1 MVRVFN
7 FSRFLLLCSIFT
19 LALWQCN
26 SSGDSTNASSKQE
39 SLFTLLNSTATG
51 VDFVN
56 ALNPD
61 PKSERNNLS
70 FPHYYNG
77 AGVTA
82 GDINN
87 DGLPDLFFVAN
98 EGENRLYI
106 NKGDFKFE
114 DITET
119 ANINP
124 PNKNWSTGAV
134 MADVN
139 GDGWLDIYV
148 CQAGYAMYEDRS
160 DRENLLF
167 INNQDGSFTEMAADY
182 GINDANE
189 SISAAFFDYDKDG
202 DLDLYVL
209 NESKYAMKILKTVFD
224 DLEDPQNLRN
234 ASGRMLRNDGGTF
247 VDVTEDAG
255 MLHYGFGLGLA
266 VSDINGDGWPDVY
279 VSNDYSVP
287 DFMYINNGDG
297 TFTDEIKLRTKNVP
311 FFGMGCDIADFN
323 NDGFLDIGSVDMAA
337 NDHIRDKTLM
347 TSMDIEGFWYYVNTR
362 KYQYQYMFNALQL
375 NKGDGTFSNIA
386 GLAGILRTEWS
397 WAALFADFNNN
408 GWKDYFVSNGY
419 RKYTRDNDFRRM
431 MDAERK
437 KYDGEI
443 PLQRREEIYDQIPEV
458 KSTNIMFQNNR
469 DLTFTD
475 VAQDWGVGQPSYSNG
490 AVYAD
495 LDGDG
500 DLDLVVNN
508 IDEEAFL
515 LKNNTRERDLGNYL
529 QFAFDSD
536 MPHPQTYNTKIRLRS
551 GDSLQY
557 QEFHPTRGY
566 AGSVEPLVHFGL
578 GNKEEIERVEIEWLD
593 GRVQILENVAANQRI
608 TLNIEDA
615 EKRKEDIVEVK
626 TLPLMEEVDP
636 ASLGIDFAHAEN
648 EFDDFAKEILLP
660 HRQSTLG
667 PALAVADVN
676 GDGLEDFYIGGAH
689 LQLGGLFIQKTDGS
703 FRRVQDGAPTDGMD
717 LYHEDQGA
725 HFFDADNNG
734 TPDLFIVSGGG
745 EIPEGD
751 PVLSDRFYINTTNE
765 KEGVRFFKVNA
776 LDSLFTAGNV
786 VRSADLTGD
795 GRQELF
801 VGGAARPGVYPYPD
815 RSYIFQLVGN
825 KYRDITESVNPS
837 LLKPGI
843 VKDASWTD
851 LNGDGAMDLVL
862 VGEWMPVRVF
872 INRGDG
878 TLVEESES
886 MGLAD
891 TEGWWYSVESADLD
905 GDGRQDL
912 IVGNV
917 GLNTKFSASAKKPF
931 HVFADDFDNN
941 GVVDI
946 VLSKEYKGKL
956 VPARGR
962 ECSSDQMPFIKEKFP
977 TYEDFALAELND
989 IYGDNKLESA
999 LHEQVKTFS
1008 SAVFLNRPDGFEAI
1022 ELPNLAQISPI
1033 MGIEVLDVNED
1044 GHLDIIAAG
1053 NMYNTEVETP
1063 RYDAGNGVVLLGDGK
1078 GQFRALPVHESGL
1091 NAPKNVKDIA
1101 LVKSGGE
1108 GNYLIIANN
1117 NAEPQVFRIK
1127 EAQALGVVE

>member
-1 MVRVFN
+1 MVRFFN
-7 FSRFLLLCSIFT
+7 ILKFFFLWCCLLLS
-19 LALWQCN
+19 LWQCN
-26 SSGDSTNASSKQE
+26 SSGDSKIEFTE
-39 SLFTLLNSTATG
+39 SNPLFDSVSPSVSG

-56 ALNPD
+56 ALESD
-61 PKSERNNLS
+61 PKSARNNIW
-70 FPHYYNG
+70 FDYYYNG
-77 AGVTA
+77 SGVAA

-87 DGLPDLFFVAN
+87 DGLPDLFFASN

-106 NKGDFKFE
+106 NKGDFQFE

-119 ANINP
+119 AKINP
-124 PNKNWSTGAV
+124 SNKNWSTGAV

-139 GDGWLDIYV
+139 EDGWLDIYV
-148 CQAGYAMYEDRS
+148 CQAGYVIYKNRS

-167 INNQDGSFTEMAADY
+167 INNRDGSFTESAAEY
-182 GINDANE
+182 GINDGNE
-189 SISAAFFDYDKDG
+189 SVSAAFFDYDKDG

-209 NESKYAMKILKTVFD
+209 NESKYAKREFKEVFE
-224 DLEDPQNLRN
+224 DLEDSNNLRE
-234 ASGRMLRNDGGTF
+234 ASGSLYRNDEGVF
-247 VDVTEDAG
+247 VDVTEAAG
-255 MLHYGFGLGLA
+255 VMSYGYGLGLA
-266 VSDINGDGWPDVY
+266 VSDINQDGWIDIY
-279 VSNDYSVP
+279 VSNDYYIP
-287 DFMYINNGDG
+287 DLMFINNGDG
-297 TFTDEIKLRTKNVP
+297 TFTDEIKERTRQVP
-311 FFGMGCDIADFN
+311 FYGMGCDVADFN
-323 NDGFLDIGSVDMAA
+323 NDGFPDIASVDMAA
-337 NDHIRDKTLM
+337 TDHVRDKTLM
-347 TSMDIEGFWYYVNTR
+347 ASMDFDLFDYYVNSK
-362 KYQYQYMFNALQL
+362 KYQYQYMFNTMQL
-375 NKGDGTFSNIA
+375 NNGNGTFSNIA
-386 GLAGILRTEWS
+386 GLAGLLRTEWS
-397 WAALFADFNNN
+397 WSTLLADFNNN
-408 GWKDYFVSNGY
+408 GWKDYFISNGY
-419 RKYTRDNDFRRM
+419 RKQSLDNDFRKILNDENEKYAGKIPLNRL
-431 MDAERK
+431 AEI
-437 KYDGEI
+437 YNEI
-443 PLQRREEIYDQIPEV
+443 PEF
-458 KSTNIMFQNNR
+458 KSPNLMFRNNK
-469 DLTFTD
+469 DLTFSE
-475 VAQDWGVGQPSYSNG
+475 VSNEWGVDQPSYSNG

-495 LDGDG
+495 LDADG
-500 DLDLVVNN
+500 DLDLIVNN
-508 IDEEAFL
+508 IDHEAFI
-515 LKNNTRERDLGNYL
+515 LKNRSREMSSGNYV
-529 QFAFDSD
+529 QFTFSAD
-536 MPHPQTYNTKIRLRS
+536 MPQAQSYNAKIRLRS

-615 EKRKEDIVEVK
+615 EKRKEDIVEVE
-626 TLPLMEEVDP
+626 TPLLMEEVDP
-636 ASLGIDFAHAEN
+636 ASLGIDFIHVEN
-648 EFDDFAKEILLP
+648 NYNDFLKEILLP

-667 PALAVADVN
+667 PALDVADVN

-689 LQLGGLFIQKTDGS
+689 LQPGGLFIQKTDGS
-703 FRRVQDGAPTDGMD
+703 FRRLQEGSPSDGMD
-717 LYHEDQGA
+717 SYREDQGA

-751 PVLSDRFYINTTNE
+751 PILSDRFYINATNE
-765 KEGVRFFKVNA
+765 KNDVRFFKVNA
-776 LDSLFTAGNV
+776 LDSFFTAGNV

-795 GRQELF
+795 GRKELF
-801 VGGAARPGVYPYPD
+801 IGGAARPGVYPYPD
-815 RSYIFQLVGN
+815 RSYILQLVGN
-825 KYRDITESVNPS
+825 KYRDITESVNPE

-843 VKDASWTD
+843 VKDANWTD
-851 LNGDGAMDLVL
+851 IDGDGAVDLVL
-862 VGEWMPVRVF
+862 VGEWMPIRVF
-872 INRGDG
+872 MNQGDG
-878 TLVEESES
+878 ALIEKSES
-886 MGLAD
+886 MGLKD

-912 IVGNV
+912 IAGNV
-917 GLNTKFSASAKKPF
+917 GLNTKFSASPKKPF

-941 GVVDI
+941 GSVDI
-946 VLSKEYKGKL
+946 VLSKQYKGKL

-1008 SAVFLNRPDGFEAI
+1008 STVFLNRSDGFESI
-1022 ELPNLAQISPI
+1022 PLPNLAQISPI
-1033 MGIEVLDVNED
+1033 MGIEILDINRD
-1044 GHLDIIAAG
+1044 GILDIIAAG

-1127 EAQALGVVE
+1127 EAQALGVVD